1 MLRAAIIGAGRISW
15 AYDGGR
21 WDGETR
27 AVSLAS
33 CMDKHPEVRLVAV
46 FDPVSEARQRFSAG
60 YQGPGPVKI
69 FDNLTALLNERPDIV
84 AIASPTEFHA
94 EHIAACFDASIP
106 RLWIEKPATL
116 QLGEL
121 KSLLLHMGQL
131 THRPRTC
138 VNYLR
143 RCLPQID
150 YMKAH
155 LAAADP
161 DRPVRMNVSYSRGL
175 AVNGVHMLDLVGVL
189 LGAQEAPE
197 LEFCVCPHY
206 GDVQFGFHSSNIQV
220 TVTGYDLAY
229 HLIELSLTD
238 DRGRLSLVR
247 GGSDLTWEEA
257 EPNPLYPGFF
267 RLPAPVELT
276 QFNGPDSVLDNA
288 AYQMLCA
295 LVDDSLPSPSPLEDA
310 LFAQSLLARVE
321 QAIGTAV

>member
-1 MLRAAIIGAGRISW
+1 MLRAAIIGAGRIGW

-33 CMDKHPEVRLVAV
+33 CMDKHPRVRLVAV
-46 FDPVSEARQRFSAG
+46 FDPVAEARQRFSAG

-69 FDNLTALLNERPDIV
+69 FDNLTALLSDKPDLV
-84 AIASPTEFHA
+84 AIASPTAFHA

-150 YMKAH
+150 
-155 LAAADP
+155 
-161 DRPVRMNVSYSRGL
+161 
-175 AVNGVHMLDLVGVL
+175 
-189 LGAQEAPE
+189 
-197 LEFCVCPHY
+197 
-206 GDVQFGFHSSNIQV
+206 I
-220 TVTGYDLAY
+220 
-229 HLIELSLTD
+229 
-238 DRGRLSLVR
+238 
-247 GGSDLTWEEA
+247 
-257 EPNPLYPGFF
+257 
-267 RLPAPVELT
+267 
-276 QFNGPDSVLDNA
+276 
-288 AYQMLCA
+288 
-295 LVDDSLPSPSPLEDA
+295 
-310 LFAQSLLARVE
+310 
-321 QAIGTAV
+321 